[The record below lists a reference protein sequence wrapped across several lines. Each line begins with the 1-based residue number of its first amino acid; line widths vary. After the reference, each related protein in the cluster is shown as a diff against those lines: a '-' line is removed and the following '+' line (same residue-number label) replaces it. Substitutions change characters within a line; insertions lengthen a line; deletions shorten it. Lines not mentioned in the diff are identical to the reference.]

1 MSKTPITWLE
11 LIKMKLSEEKSKGNS
26 PSIGDVTP
34 SAKKEWVQ
42 IKEGKHPKYIQGKAQ
57 TFGRKKK
64 GNNKSRKA
72 NKKAKESEAES
83 EAMESSSNSSKRS
96 SSNRSSNSSKRSS
109 SNSSSSDKPSTND
122 DIHQL
127 LSEIK
132 LCGKC
137 KKSVDKILK
146 KKGMKV
152 GYNPF
157 YNVTPLPQAGGCG
170 CTVI

>member
-109 SNSSSSDKPSTND
+109 NKRSSSKRSSG
-122 DIHQL
+122 H
-127 LSEIK
+127 
-132 LCGKC
+132 
-137 KKSVDKILK
+137 KKMKGGLIIL
-146 KKGMKV
+146 
-152 GYNPF
+152 
-157 YNVTPLPQAGGCG
+157 
-170 CTVI
+170 